1 MTQQTERGP
10 VNATRRTASCRG
22 VPAISGT
29 MIELNP
35 TGKVTGSEAE
45 VLVKREDQPWRH
57 DKFFDEVAQ
66 DDAASKAKAP
76 GEHLR
81 DNEPVPP
88 LTHAEKAEASQE
100 DSQNQSDTGDRS
112 GGNESPTR
120 DSLLDEVV

>member
-1 MTQQTERGP
+1 VPRSAGYFGHDDRAESDWQSDRKRSRGF
-10 VNATRRTASCRG
+10 
-22 VPAISGT
+22 
-29 MIELNP
+29 
-35 TGKVTGSEAE
+35 
-45 VLVKREDQPWRH
+45 VKREDQPWRH